1 MVGFCSAEQRHF
13 PTNHQQIGTI
23 TDAHCEKDIRDA
35 KALGADAFALNISKL
50 NSTMVS
56 TEQSNNMIIDA
67 LASWATDTTA
77 LLFKWAESVGFKL
90 L

>member
-1 MVGFCSAEQRHF
+1 
-13 PTNHQQIGTI
+13 
-23 TDAHCEKDIRDA
+23 
-35 KALGADAFALNISKL
+35 
-50 NSTMVS
+50 
-56 TEQSNNMIIDA
+56 MIIDA